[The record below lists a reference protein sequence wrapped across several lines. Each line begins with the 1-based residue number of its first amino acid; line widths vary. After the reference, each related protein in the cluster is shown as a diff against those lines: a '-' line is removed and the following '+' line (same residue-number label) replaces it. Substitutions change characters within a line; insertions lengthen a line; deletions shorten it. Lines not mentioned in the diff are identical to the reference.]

1 MKSENRL
8 AKSIEDGEFI
18 ITAEYLPGTATDNAA
33 IESALGVF
41 GDGLAAVNVADNPF
55 GVAISSLAA
64 SVILARSGV
73 EPIYQIVT
81 RDRNRIALQSDLLGA
96 ASLGIKN
103 VLCLSGYH
111 QVLTDSPESAHVYDV
126 DSTQLIAMVNR
137 MCAGELLNG
146 KTIEG
151 PFSMLAGA
159 AVNPFL
165 KPVELNIIRLVKKL
179 EAGAAFIQ
187 TQAVFSAE
195 EFSQWLDAARREGI
209 AERAVL
215 LAGVLPLESAAEAER
230 LSETYT
236 DYYIPEDVIERLRSA
251 GSEEEQRREGLAIC
265 VEIIQNIRNLPGL
278 RGVHILSG
286 GKEALVAEI
295 LSASGLR

>member
-126 DSTQLIAMVNR
+126 DSTQLVAMVNR

-236 DYYIPEDVIERLRSA
+236 DYYIPADVIERLRSA

>member
-18 ITAEYLPGTATDNAA
+18 ITAEYLPGTSTDDTA

-41 GDGLAAVNVADNPF
+41 GDGLSAVNVADNPF
-55 GVAISSLAA
+55 GVAMSSLAA
-64 SVILARSGV
+64 SVILARSGI

-96 ASLGIKN
+96 ASLGINN

-111 QVLTDSPESAHVYDV
+111 QVLTDSPDSAHVYDV
-126 DSTQLIAMVNR
+126 DSTQLIAIVNR

-146 KTIEG
+146 KKIGG

-165 KPVELNIIRLVKKL
+165 KPIELNIIRLVKKI

-187 TQAVFSAE
+187 TQAVFNTE
-195 EFSQWLDAARREGI
+195 EFSQWITAANREGI
-209 AERAVL
+209 AEKAVL
-215 LAGVLPLESAAEAER
+215 LAGVLPLESVAEAER
-230 LSETYT
+230 LSDTYT
-236 DYYIPEDVIERLRSA
+236 DYYIPADVIERLRSA
-251 GSEEEQRREGLAIC
+251 GNEEEQRREGLAIC
-265 VEIIQNIRNLPGL
+265 VEIIQGIRNLNGV
-278 RGVHILSG
+278 RGIHILSG
-286 GKEALVAEI
+286 GKEALVPEI

>member
-8 AKSIEDGEFI
+8 AKSIEGGEFI
-18 ITAEYLPGTATDNAA
+18 VTAEYLPGASTDDAE

-41 GDGLAAVNVADNPF
+41 RDGLSAVNVADNPF
-55 GVAISSLAA
+55 GVVMSSLAA

-96 ASLGIKN
+96 ASLGINN

-126 DSTQLIAMVNR
+126 DSTQLIAIVKR
-137 MCAGELLNG
+137 MCGGELLNG
-146 KTIEG
+146 KKIEG
-151 PFSMLAGA
+151 SFSMLAGA

-165 KPVELNIIRLVKKL
+165 KPTELNIIRLAKKV
-179 EAGAAFIQ
+179 EAGAVFIQ
-187 TQAVFSAE
+187 TQAIFNTE
-195 EFSQWLDAARREGI
+195 EFSQWLDAVNRGGI
-209 AERAVL
+209 AEKAVL
-215 LAGVLPLESAAEAER
+215 LAGILPLESVDEAER
-230 LSETYT
+230 LSDTYT
-236 DYYIPEDVIERLRSA
+236 DFYIPADVIERLRSA
-251 GSEEEQRREGLAIC
+251 GNEEKQRREGLAIC
-265 VEIIQNIRNLPGL
+265 VEIIRGIRNLTGL
-278 RGVHILSG
+278 RGIHILSG
-286 GKEALVAEI
+286 GKEASIPEI